1 MKIYVY
7 TASWCED
14 HETYGTSNV
23 LVSDKLDFVQ
33 DFEFNNV
40 EEWENGQKQR
50 SWTYGIF
57 TKEWTEDTV

>member
-7 TASWCED
+7 IASWYED

-50 SWTYGIF
+50 EWTLSLYDGSWTEFI
-57 TKEWTEDTV
+57 